1 MSELSERERISSE
14 IHKCYCRA
22 YERRFCKPY
31 WTNGDYSK
39 LDEPTKDYDREMA
52 DWHLAEVKRII
63 EPLTKLH
70 LRAGTA
76 IEVSTLNMGNILTA
90 AQSTINRANGSE

>member
-1 MSELSERERISSE
+1 MNTPEIEIISAE

-52 DWHLAEVKRII
+52 AWVIADRAKIV
-63 EPLTKLH
+63 EPLVELKEKFKSGVPVVHYQIAIDESLR
-70 LRAGTA
+70 RAGRK
-76 IEVSTLNMGNILTA
+76 E
-90 AQSTINRANGSE
+90 